1 MDAQD
6 DGKQDRYLLGDSAPE
21 LAHLVAQAEVYA
33 EEAGQLLDLIR
44 IAPGAQAVDVGCGV
58 LGILHLLRE
67 RVGPDGFVLGVD
79 REPRMIEAARRVTAE
94 RGLVVELA
102 EQDATGLP
110 LPSESF
116 DLVHERTVLL
126 NVAEPEKVVGEM
138 VRVARRG
145 GVVALQEPDSAN
157 WLCDPPHPAFGT
169 LHQELLA
176 AYRAAG
182 KNFDQ
187 GRTIARRLK
196 DAGLT
201 EVQVR
206 ATARVTRPGEYYH
219 TFLLAL
225 TGLVRDQIVAAGRL
239 SALEFDR
246 LSAELREHLQQP
258 GTLTSQPNMW
268 QAWGVKA

>member
-6 DGKQDRYLLGDSAPE
+6 DGVRDRYLLGDSAPE

-33 EEAGQLLDLIR
+33 AEARQLLDLIG
-44 IAPGAQAVDVGCGV
+44 IGPGAQAVDVGCGV
-58 LGILHLLRE
+58 LGILHLLCE
-67 RVGPDGFVLGVD
+67 RVGPDGRVVGVD

-94 RGLVVELA
+94 RGLVVDFA
-102 EQDATGLP
+102 EDDATGLS
-110 LPSESF
+110 LPSDSF

-126 NVAEPEKVVGEM
+126 NVAEPGKVVSEM
-138 VRVARRG
+138 VRIARRG
-145 GVVALQEPDSAN
+145 GVVAVQEPDSAN

-187 GRTIARRLK
+187 GRTIARRLRE
-196 DAGLT
+196 AGLA

-225 TGLVRDQIVAAGRL
+225 TGLVRDQIIAAGRL
-239 SALEFDR
+239 SAGEFDR
-246 LSAELREHLQQP
+246 LSAELREHLQQQ

-268 QAWGVKA
+268 QAWGLKT

>member
-1 MDAQD
+1 MRLIRARGDWMVVSY
-6 DGKQDRYLLGDSAPE
+6 DRLGYSHE
-21 LAHLVAQAEVYA
+21 RTIRVAQPTVC
-33 EEAGQLLDLIR
+33 QL
-44 IAPGAQAVDVGCGV
+44 VDT
-58 LGILHLLRE
+58 
-67 RVGPDGFVLGVD
+67 D
-79 REPRMIEAARRVTAE
+79 RGHVCPV
-94 RGLVVELA
+94 
-102 EQDATGLP
+102 DATGLS
-110 LPSESF
+110 LPSDSF

-126 NVAEPEKVVGEM
+126 NVADPQKVVAEM

-145 GVVALQEPDSAN
+145 GVVAVQEPDSAS

-187 GRTIARRLK
+187 GRTIARRLT

-201 EVQVR
+201 AVRVR

-225 TGLVRDQIVAAGRL
+225 TGLVREQIIAAGRI
-239 SALEFDR
+239 SAAEFDR

-258 GTLTSQPNMW
+258 GTLTGQPNMW
-268 QAWGVKA
+268 QAWGTKP

>member
-1 MDAQD
+1 MGTQS
-6 DGKQDRYLLGDSAPE
+6 DGERDRYPLGDSAPE

-33 EEAGQLLDLIR
+33 EEARQLLDLIG
-44 IAPGAQAVDVGCGV
+44 ITAGAQVVDVGCGV
-58 LGILHLLRE
+58 LGILHLLCE
-67 RVGPDGFVLGVD
+67 RVGPDGSVVGVD
-79 REPRMIEAARRVTAE
+79 REPRMIEAARRVTTR
-94 RGLVVELA
+94 RGLAVELA
-102 EQDATGLP
+102 QQDATTLS

-138 VRVARRG
+138 VRLARRG

-169 LHQELLA
+169 LHEELLA
-176 AYRAAG
+176 AYRASG
-182 KNFDQ
+182 KTFDQ
-187 GRTIARRLK
+187 GRTIARRLIE
-196 DAGLT
+196 AGLT
-201 EVQVR
+201 QVQVR

-219 TFLLAL
+219 TFLLTM
-225 TGLVRDQIVAAGRL
+225 TGLVRDQIVAAGCL
-239 SALEFDR
+239 SAGEFDQ